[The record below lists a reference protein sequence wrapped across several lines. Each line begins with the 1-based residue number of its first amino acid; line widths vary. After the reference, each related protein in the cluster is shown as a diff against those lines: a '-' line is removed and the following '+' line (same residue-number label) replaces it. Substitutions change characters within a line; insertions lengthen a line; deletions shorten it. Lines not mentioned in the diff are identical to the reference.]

1 MIGIFSFFVI
11 KLIKE
16 SKFMKAILL
25 GSIGTV
31 ADTSHMQLAAFNQAF
46 KIHDLSWIWSPDEYS
61 KMLKV
66 SGGANRIQQYA
77 NSLGEEVNAVQIH
90 LTKTQIFQS
99 TLSSEGVSLRQGISA
114 VLDYALTNSIMLGF
128 VTTTTP
134 GNVTEILKA
143 ADLDPKIFDVIT
155 TTDVVN
161 KPKPHPDAYNTALN
175 KLGLLPNQA
184 IAVEDNLDGYNAAI
198 KAKLKCVAFPS
209 SMQHGE
215 AFAQI
220 TQITSDVAQS
230 VIDAVEH
237 RIAV

>member
-1 MIGIFSFFVI
+1 
-11 KLIKE
+11 
-16 SKFMKAILL
+16 MKAILL

-99 TLSSEGVSLRQGISA
+99 TLSSEGVCLRQGISA

-143 ADLDPKIFDVIT
+143 ADLDPNIFDVIT
-155 TTDVVN
+155 TTDFVN

-184 IAVEDNLDGYNAAI
+184 IAVEDNLDGYKAAV

-237 RIAV
+237 RIAA

>member
-1 MIGIFSFFVI
+1 
-11 KLIKE
+11 
-16 SKFMKAILL
+16 MKAILL

-46 KIHDLSWIWSPDEYS
+46 KIHNLSWIWSPDEYS

-66 SGGANRIQQYA
+66 SGGAKRIQQYA
-77 NSLGEEVNAVQIH
+77 YSLGEEVNAAQIH
-90 LTKTQIFQS
+90 LTKTEIFQS
-99 TLSSEGVSLRQGISA
+99 TLSSEGVSLRQGIRA

-128 VTTTTP
+128 VTTTTH
-134 GNVTEILKA
+134 GNVSEILKA
-143 ADLDPKIFDVIT
+143 TDVNPKIFDVVT
-155 TTDVVN
+155 TSDVVG
-161 KPKPHPDAYNTALN
+161 KPKPHPDAYKTALN
-175 KLGLLPNQA
+175 KLGLLPKQA

-209 SMQHGE
+209 SMQHEE

-220 TQITSDVAQS
+220 TQVTSDVEQS

-237 RIAV
+237 RIAA

>member
-1 MIGIFSFFVI
+1 
-11 KLIKE
+11 
-16 SKFMKAILL
+16 MKAILL

-46 KIHDLSWIWSPDEYS
+46 KIHKLSWIWSPDEYS

-77 NSLGEEVNAVQIH
+77 YSLGEEVNAAQIH

-128 VTTTTP
+128 VTTTTH
-134 GNVTEILKA
+134 GNVSEILKA
-143 ADLDPKIFDVIT
+143 TDVDPKIFNVIT
-155 TTDVVN
+155 TSDIVD
-161 KPKPHPDAYNTALN
+161 KPKPYPDAYNTALN

-209 SMQHGE
+209 SMQRGE

-220 TQITSDVAQS
+220 TQVTSDVAQS
-230 VIDAVEH
+230 VIDAVEN
-237 RIAV
+237 RIVA

>member
-1 MIGIFSFFVI
+1 
-11 KLIKE
+11 
-16 SKFMKAILL
+16 MKAILL

-161 KPKPHPDAYNTALN
+161 KPKPHPDAYKTALN

-209 SMQHGE
+209 SMQHVE
-215 AFAQI
+215 AFTQI
-220 TQITSDVAQS
+220 TQVTSDVAQS

-237 RIAV
+237 RIAA

>member
-1 MIGIFSFFVI
+1 
-11 KLIKE
+11 
-16 SKFMKAILL
+16 MKAILL

-155 TTDVVN
+155 TTDIVN

>member
-1 MIGIFSFFVI
+1 
-11 KLIKE
+11 
-16 SKFMKAILL
+16 MKAILL

-46 KIHDLSWIWSPDEYS
+46 KIHDLPWIWSPDEYS

-155 TTDVVN
+155 TTDIVN

-220 TQITSDVAQS
+220 TQVTSDVAQS

-237 RIAV
+237 RIAA

>member
-1 MIGIFSFFVI
+1 
-11 KLIKE
+11 
-16 SKFMKAILL
+16 MKAILL

-66 SGGANRIQQYA
+66 SGGAKRIQQYA
-77 NSLGEEVNAVQIH
+77 YSLGEEVNAAQIH

-128 VTTTTP
+128 VTTTTHA
-134 GNVTEILKA
+134 NVSEILKA
-143 ADLDPKIFDVIT
+143 TDVDPKIFSVIT
-155 TTDVVN
+155 TSDNVD
-161 KPKPHPDAYNTALN
+161 KPKPHPDAYNTSLN

-209 SMQHGE
+209 SMQRGE

-220 TQITSDVAQS
+220 TQVTSDVAQS

-237 RIAV
+237 KIAA

>member
-1 MIGIFSFFVI
+1 
-11 KLIKE
+11 
-16 SKFMKAILL
+16 MKAILL

-114 VLDYALTNSIMLGF
+114 VLDYASTNSIMLGF

-161 KPKPHPDAYNTALN
+161 KPKPHPDAYNTALK

-209 SMQHGE
+209 SMQHIE
-215 AFAQI
+215 TFAKV
-220 TQITSDVAQS
+220 TKITSNVAQS
-230 VIDAVEH
+230 VIDAVES
-237 RIAV
+237 RIAA

>member
-1 MIGIFSFFVI
+1 
-11 KLIKE
+11 
-16 SKFMKAILL
+16 MKAILL

-46 KIHDLSWIWSPDEYS
+46 KIHDLSWIWSPYEYS

-77 NSLGEEVNAVQIH
+77 NSMGEEVNAAQIH

-99 TLSSEGVSLRQGISA
+99 TLSSVGVSLRQGISA

-128 VTTTTP
+128 VTTTTH
-134 GNVTEILKA
+134 GNVSEILKA
-143 ADLDPKIFDVIT
+143 TDVNPKIFNVIT
-155 TTDVVN
+155 TSDIVD
-161 KPKPHPDAYNTALN
+161 KPKPHRDAYNTALN
-175 KLGLLPNQA
+175 KLGLLPDQA
-184 IAVEDNLDGYNAAI
+184 IAVEDNLDGYNAAV

-215 AFAQI
+215 TFAKI
-220 TQITSDVAQS
+220 TQVSSNVAQS
-230 VIDAVEH
+230 VIDAVEN
-237 RIAV
+237 RIAA

>member
-1 MIGIFSFFVI
+1 
-11 KLIKE
+11 
-16 SKFMKAILL
+16 MKAILL

-155 TTDVVN
+155 TTDIVN

-220 TQITSDVAQS
+220 TQVTSDVAQS

-237 RIAV
+237 RIAA

>member
-1 MIGIFSFFVI
+1 
-11 KLIKE
+11 
-16 SKFMKAILL
+16 MKAILL

-46 KIHDLSWIWSPDEYS
+46 KIHKLSWIWSPDEYS

-77 NSLGEEVNAVQIH
+77 YSLGEEVNAAQIH

-128 VTTTTP
+128 VTTTTHA
-134 GNVTEILKA
+134 NVSEILKA
-143 ADLDPKIFDVIT
+143 TDVDPKIFSVIT
-155 TTDVVN
+155 TSDNVD
-161 KPKPHPDAYNTALN
+161 KPKPHPDAYNTSLN

-215 AFAQI
+215 AFTQI
-220 TQITSDVAQS
+220 TQVTSDVAQS

-237 RIAV
+237 KIAA

>member
-1 MIGIFSFFVI
+1 
-11 KLIKE
+11 
-16 SKFMKAILL
+16 MKAILL

-46 KIHDLSWIWSPDEYS
+46 KIHDLSWIWSPNEYS

-77 NSLGEEVNAVQIH
+77 NSMGEEVNAAQIH

-114 VLDYALTNSIMLGF
+114 VLDYALTKSIMLGF
-128 VTTTTP
+128 VTTTTH
-134 GNVTEILKA
+134 GNVSEILKA
-143 ADLDPKIFDVIT
+143 TDVDPKIFDVVINN
-155 TTDVVN
+155 DNVG

-184 IAVEDNLDGYNAAI
+184 IAIEDNLDGYNAAI
-198 KAKLKCVAFPS
+198 EAKLKCIAFPS
-209 SMQHGE
+209 SMQNGE
-215 AFAQI
+215 TFAQV
-220 TQITSDVAQS
+220 TKVTSNVAQS
-230 VIDAVEH
+230 VIDAVES
-237 RIAV
+237 RIAA

>member
-1 MIGIFSFFVI
+1 
-11 KLIKE
+11 
-16 SKFMKAILL
+16 MKAILL

-175 KLGLLPNQA
+175 NLGLLPDQA
-184 IAVEDNLDGYNAAI
+184 IAVEDNLDGYNAAV

-209 SMQHGE
+209 SMQHVE
-215 AFAQI
+215 TFAKV
-220 TQITSDVAQS
+220 TKITSNVAQS
-230 VIDAVEH
+230 VIDAVES
-237 RIAV
+237 RIAA

>member
-1 MIGIFSFFVI
+1 
-11 KLIKE
+11 
-16 SKFMKAILL
+16 MKAILL

-46 KIHDLSWIWSPDEYS
+46 KIHKLSWIWSPDEYS

-77 NSLGEEVNAVQIH
+77 YSLGEEVNAAQIH

-114 VLDYALTNSIMLGF
+114 VLDYALTNSFMLGF
-128 VTTTTP
+128 VTTTTH
-134 GNVTEILKA
+134 GNVSEILKA
-143 ADLDPKIFDVIT
+143 TDVDPKIFSVIT
-155 TTDVVN
+155 TSDNVD
-161 KPKPHPDAYNTALN
+161 KPKPHPDAYNTSLN

-215 AFAQI
+215 AFTQI
-220 TQITSDVAQS
+220 TQVTSDVTQS

-237 RIAV
+237 KIAA